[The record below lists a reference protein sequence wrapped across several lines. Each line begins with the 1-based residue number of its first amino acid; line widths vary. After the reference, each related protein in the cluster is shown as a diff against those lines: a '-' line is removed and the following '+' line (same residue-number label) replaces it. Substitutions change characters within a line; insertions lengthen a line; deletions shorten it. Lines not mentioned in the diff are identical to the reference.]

1 MPAWPRARAGF
12 RPGCSRPE
20 FSLSSLPALVT
31 ARRRR
36 GIPDAP
42 AGLDAALRAITVHR
56 VVRTL
61 AATLTAQAGVLLLT
75 QSNAW
80 AAVLGRAAFGETD
93 PAATSWW
100 PAVAAGAV
108 LGVAAT
114 VIAVIPVRA
123 LARPAPAP
131 PLPRKEVSA

>member
-1 MPAWPRARAGF
+1 M
-12 RPGCSRPE
+12 
-20 FSLSSLPALVT
+20 
-31 ARRRR
+31 
-36 GIPDAP
+36 
-42 AGLDAALRAITVHR
+42 
-56 VVRTL
+56 VRTL

-100 PAVAAGAV
+100 PAIAAGAV

>member
-1 MPAWPRARAGF
+1 MPASPRARAGF
-12 RPGCSRPE
+12 RPDCSRPGCVPPP
-20 FSLSSLPALVT
+20 LPAIVT
-31 ARRRR
+31 ARRRQ

-100 PAVAAGAV
+100 PAITAGAV

-131 PLPRKEVSA
+131 LPRKEVSA